1 MKRLAL
7 ALAVLAGL
15 LVATTPTASA
25 VPAVKTLRVM
35 PLGDSITAGVGSPT
49 SSSYRRPLAALIGG
63 QTRYAVNFVGSQ
75 ASGNLADLSNEGHS
89 GWIIDQVRAEID
101 GWLAGA
107 RPDVVLLHLG
117 INDLNRTIDVPN
129 APARFKALVDRIVA
143 DKPGVTV
150 LVLGLIPTTPGLE
163 SKVATFN
170 TAVKSALTNA
180 KTRYVDPAALT
191 SSEMA
196 DGLHPDDAGY
206 QRMAQ
211 AFYPA
216 LDRAYSDGV
225 ITSAPALN
233 AGNEA
238 GGSGKVR
245 WADFDGDGRMDYLT
259 VAGNG
264 AIQAFLNRGGDGH
277 GGWSPLGQVAS
288 GVTTDPTRVRFAD
301 FDGDSRADYLVIN
314 TNGSISAY
322 LNRGGDGHGGW
333 SVIGQ
338 VFGGA
343 TTDQAQVVF
352 ADFDGDGRTDYLTI
366 AASGAVQ
373 AWLNRGVNNWTALGQ
388 TATGTTTNRA
398 TVRFAD
404 LDGDTRADYS
414 VIATDGS
421 VQAYLN
427 RGGDG
432 RGGWL
437 LLGKTA
443 TGLTTTATRVAF
455 SDFTGDGN
463 ADYAMVDLTTNAA
476 TVYSWAGG
484 DGHGGW
490 INLGQVASGVP
501 IG

>member
-1 MKRLAL
+1 MKRLAVVL
-7 ALAVLAGL
+7 ALIAGL
-15 LVATTPTASA
+15 LATTAPTAQA

-49 SSSYRRPLAALIGG
+49 SSSYRRPLATLISS
-63 QTRYAVNFVGSQ
+63 QSRYAVNFVGSQ

-101 GWLAGA
+101 GWMAGA
-107 RPDVVLLHLG
+107 RPDVVTLHLG
-117 INDLNRTIDVPN
+117 INDLNRNIDVPN
-129 APARFKALVDRIVA
+129 APARFKGLVDRIVA

-170 TAVKSALTNA
+170 AAIKSALTNP
-180 KTRYVDPAALT
+180 KTRYVEPPALT
-191 SSEMA
+191 SAEMA
-196 DGLHPDDAGY
+196 DGLHPNDAGF

-225 ITSAPALN
+225 IAAAPALN

-259 VAGNG
+259 VASNG
-264 AIQAFLNRGGDGH
+264 AVQAFLNRGGDGR
-277 GGWSPLGQVAS
+277 GGWSGLGQVAT
-288 GVTTDPTRVRFAD
+288 GVTTDGTRVRFAD

-314 TNGSISAY
+314 ANGSVSAW
-322 LNRGGDGHGGW
+322 LNRGGDGRGGW
-333 SVIGQ
+333 SSIGQ
-338 VFGGA
+338 VASGV
-343 TTDQAQVVF
+343 TTDQSSVRF
-352 ADFDGDGRTDYLTI
+352 ADFDGDGKADYLTI

-373 AWLNRGVNNWTALGQ
+373 VWLNRGVNNWSALGQ
-388 TATGTTTNRA
+388 VATGTTTARS

-404 LDGDTRADYS
+404 LDGDTRTDYS
-414 VIATDGS
+414 TIAADGS
-421 VQAYLN
+421 VQSYLN

-437 LLGKTA
+437 LLGKVA
-443 TGLTTTATRVAF
+443 TGLTTTADRVAF
-455 SDFTGDGN
+455 TDFTGDGN

-476 TVYSWAGG
+476 IVYSWAGG
-484 DGHGGW
+484 DGHGGYLS
-490 INLGQVASGVP
+490 LGQVAAGVP
-501 IG
+501 VG

>member
-1 MKRLAL
+1 MKRLAVVL
-7 ALAVLAGL
+7 ALIGGL
-15 LVATTPTASA
+15 LATTAPTAQA

-49 SSSYRRPLAALIGG
+49 SSSYRRPLATLISS
-63 QTRYAVNFVGSQ
+63 QSRYAVNFVGSQ

-101 GWLAGA
+101 GWMAGA
-107 RPDVVLLHLG
+107 RPDVVTLHLG
-117 INDLNRTIDVPN
+117 INDLNRNVDVPN
-129 APARFKALVDRIVA
+129 APARFKGLVDRIVA

-163 SKVATFN
+163 SKVASFN
-170 TAVKSALTNA
+170 AAIKSALTNP
-180 KTRYVDPAALT
+180 KTRYVEPPALT
-191 SSEMA
+191 SAEMA
-196 DGLHPDDAGY
+196 DGLHPNDAGF

-225 ITSAPALN
+225 IAAAPALN

-259 VAGNG
+259 VASNG
-264 AIQAFLNRGGDGH
+264 AVQAFLNRGGDGR
-277 GGWSPLGQVAS
+277 GGWSGLGQVAT
-288 GVTTDPTRVRFAD
+288 GVTTDGTRVRFAD

-314 TNGSISAY
+314 ANGSVSAW
-322 LNRGGDGHGGW
+322 LNRGGDGRGGW
-333 SVIGQ
+333 SSIGQ
-338 VFGGA
+338 VASGV
-343 TTDQAQVVF
+343 TTDQSSVRF
-352 ADFDGDGRTDYLTI
+352 ADFDGDGKADYLTI

-373 AWLNRGVNNWTALGQ
+373 VWLNRGVNNWSALGQ
-388 TATGTTTNRA
+388 VATGTTTARS

-404 LDGDTRADYS
+404 LDGDTRTDYS
-414 VIATDGS
+414 TIATDGS
-421 VQAYLN
+421 VQSYLN

-437 LLGKTA
+437 LLGKVA
-443 TGLTTTATRVAF
+443 TGLTTTADRVAF
-455 SDFTGDGN
+455 TDFTGDGN

-476 TVYSWAGG
+476 IVYSWAGG
-484 DGHGGW
+484 DGHGGYLS
-490 INLGQVASGVP
+490 LGQVAAGVP
-501 IG
+501 VG

>member
-1 MKRLAL
+1 MKRV
-7 ALAVLAGL
+7 AVVLTLIAGL
-15 LVATTPTASA
+15 LATTAPTAQA

-49 SSSYRRPLAALIGG
+49 SSSYRRPLAQLVSG
-63 QTRYAVNFVGSQ
+63 QSRYAVNFVGSQ

-101 GWLAGA
+101 GWLAGV
-107 RPDVVLLHLG
+107 RPDVVTLHLG
-117 INDLNRTIDVPN
+117 INDLNRNVDVPN
-129 APARFKALVDRIVA
+129 APARFKGLVDRIVA

-170 TAVKSALTNA
+170 AAIKAALTNP
-180 KTRYVDPAALT
+180 KTRYVEPPALT
-191 SSEMA
+191 SAEMA
-196 DGLHPDDAGY
+196 DGLHPNDAGF

-225 ITSAPALN
+225 IAASPALN

-245 WADFDGDGRMDYLT
+245 WADFDGDGRMDYLA
-259 VAGNG
+259 VASNG
-264 AIQAFLNRGGDGH
+264 AVQAFLNRGGDGR
-277 GGWSPLGQVAS
+277 GGWSVLGQVAT
-288 GVTTDPTRVRFAD
+288 GVTTDGTRVRFAD

-314 TNGSISAY
+314 ANGSVSAW
-322 LNRGGDGHGGW
+322 LNRGGDGRGGW
-333 SVIGQ
+333 SSIGQ
-338 VFGGA
+338 IASGV
-343 TTDQAQVVF
+343 TTDQSSVRF
-352 ADFDGDGRTDYLTI
+352 ADFDGDGKADYLTI
-366 AASGAVQ
+366 AAGGAVQ
-373 AWLNRGVNNWTALGQ
+373 VWLNRGVNSWSALGQ
-388 TATGTTTNRA
+388 VATGTTTDRA
-398 TVRFAD
+398 AVRFAD

-414 VIATDGS
+414 TIAADGS
-421 VQAYLN
+421 VQSYLN

-437 LLGKTA
+437 LLGKVA
-443 TGLTTTATRVAF
+443 TGLTTTANRVSF

-490 INLGQVASGVP
+490 ISLGQVATGVQA
-501 IG
+501 G